1 MLFRTVLY
9 VRYCK
14 NNFLYDFAG
23 FGVEGMKVYIDVLV
37 MENIVMNYLILLLT
51 AKFMRHKPSHLR
63 LFLGALAG
71 RHMWL
76 YCFDAQFE
84 SILHHVG

>member
-63 LFLGALAG
+63 LFLGLWQGGICGCTA
-71 RHMWL
+71 
-76 YCFDAQFE
+76 FDAQFE